1 MARVSQA
8 HLDARRRQ
16 ILDGAALCFARN
28 GFHATSM
35 QDVLKEADLSA
46 GAVYRYFGSKEEL
59 IAAIVGEV
67 LGSVREAFEEATA
80 QSPPPP
86 PDLLVGAVLSRT
98 LAMKAS
104 LTVDG
109 EPAFPRL
116 IVQVWAETFRTP
128 DLAAALR
135 EGYAAVG
142 AAWERVVE
150 AYQEAGMMRADLPAA
165 HVARTMIAAVQG
177 FVAQQPLLG
186 PAPVEVL
193 QNGLRA
199 LMSMS
204 APQPDA
210 GFDHRSVNVP
220 ETRSN

>member
-46 GAVYRYFGSKEEL
+46 GAVYRYFAGKEDL

-67 LGSVREAFEEATA
+67 LGEVREAFEEAA
-80 QSPPPP
+80 KQSPPQP
-86 PDLLVGAVLSRT
+86 PDLLVGSVLSRT
-98 LAMKAS
+98 LAARAS

-116 IVQVWAETFRTP
+116 IVQVWAETLRSP
-128 DLAAALR
+128 ELAITLR
-135 EGYAAVG
+135 DGYAAV
-142 AAWERVVE
+142 AEAWVRVVE
-150 AYQEAGMMRADLPAA
+150 AYQAAGMMRADLPPE

-204 APQPDA
+204 APRDEA
-210 GFDHRSVNVP
+210 
-220 ETRSN
+220 